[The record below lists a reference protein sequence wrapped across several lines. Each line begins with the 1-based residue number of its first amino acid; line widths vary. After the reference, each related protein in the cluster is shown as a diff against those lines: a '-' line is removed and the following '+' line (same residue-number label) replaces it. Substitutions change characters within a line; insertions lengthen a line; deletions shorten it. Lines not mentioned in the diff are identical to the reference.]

1 MGTVVEITLIGD
13 DEERAKKAALQAFQE
28 IKRIEHLMSPWIESS
43 DVSHI
48 NRAAGKRWEN
58 VSPDTIKVIK
68 KAEEVSQISEGAFDI
83 TVGPLVQLWRK
94 ARERGTPPEMADVE
108 KNLNFVNFRNLVV
121 NPAGKI
127 LLKKKGMEIDLGGI
141 AKGYA
146 VDKAFDLLI
155 SLGYKNLIVNAGG
168 DLRVGGTKLDQP
180 WSIGIQHPRESEKII
195 ARISISDAAIATSGD
210 YEKFFIHQGKRY
222 HHILDPKDGF
232 PAEGCQSVSMIYKE
246 GMMADALATA
256 VFVLGPEKG
265 YSLCQRLEDVNC
277 LIIDKAGKIILS
289 PSLKDRISFS
299 P

>member
-1 MGTVVEITLIGD
+1 MEDVRKTL
-13 DEERAKKAALQAFQE
+13 
-28 IKRIEHLMSPWIESS
+28 
-43 DVSHI
+43 
-48 NRAAGKRWEN
+48 
-58 VSPDTIKVIK
+58 
-68 KAEEVSQISEGAFDI
+68 
-83 TVGPLVQLWRK
+83 
-94 ARERGTPPEMADVE
+94 
-108 KNLNFVNFRNLVV
+108 NLVNFRNLVV
-121 NPAGKI
+121 NPEGKI

-210 YEKFFIHQGKRY
+210 YEKFFIHQGRRY
-222 HHILDPKDGF
+222 HHILNPKDGF
-232 PAEGCQSVSMIYKE
+232 PAEGCQSVSIIYKE

-265 YSLCQRLEDVNC
+265 YSLCQRIEGVNC
-277 LIIDKAGKIILS
+277 LIIDREGKNILS
-289 PSLKDRISFS
+289 PDLKDRISF
-299 P
+299 PP